1 MRKPIIYVIFTL
13 AVIFALNT
21 QSATAQQPYLSKL
34 DSVGAAAVTGTTD
47 SLATF
52 RPAKQTVWLG
62 ITITNATTGDTL
74 KGRAYWY
81 GNTSAYKTVSWRNTK
96 NGSIDSVLIIS
107 ATAGL
112 PQTWELVDPNIDDLQ
127 IYSSAGTY
135 ISTRKSKVYFRYRR

>member
-1 MRKPIIYVIFTL
+1 MDNLKFAGFLIAIL
-13 AVIFALNT
+13 ALISVNT
-21 QSATAQQPYLSKL
+21 YSQQPYLSKL

-47 SLATF
+47 SMATF
-52 RPAKQTVWLG
+52 IPGKLTTWLG
-62 ITITNATTGDTL
+62 ITVTNATTGDTL

-96 NGSIDSVLIIS
+96 NGLIDSVLIIS

-112 PQTWELVDPNIDDLQ
+112 PQTWELVDPNINELQ

>member
-1 MRKPIIYVIFTL
+1 MRKPIIY
-13 AVIFALNT
+13 AIFALALIFFCFHT
-21 QSATAQQPYLSKL
+21 ESKAQQPYLSKL

-47 SLATF
+47 SLATLSLG
-52 RPAKQTVWLG
+52 KMTTWLG

-112 PQTWELVDPNIDDLQ
+112 PQTWELVDPNINDLQ

>member
-1 MRKPIIYVIFTL
+1 MRKPIIYVFFTL
-13 AVIFALNT
+13 ALILFCFHME
-21 QSATAQQPYLSKL
+21 SKAQQPYLSKL

-62 ITITNATTGDTL
+62 ITVTNSTTGDTL

-81 GNTSAYKTVSWRNTK
+81 GNTSAYKTVSWRNT
-96 NGSIDSVLIIS
+96 NHGSIDSVLIIS

-135 ISTRKSKVYFRYRR
+135 ISNRKSKVFFRYRR